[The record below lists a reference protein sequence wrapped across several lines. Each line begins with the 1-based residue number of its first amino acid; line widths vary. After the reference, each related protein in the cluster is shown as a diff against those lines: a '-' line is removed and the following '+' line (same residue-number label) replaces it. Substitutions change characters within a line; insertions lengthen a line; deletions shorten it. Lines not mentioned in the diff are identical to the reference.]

1 MIKITS
7 ELVDKVAEQARKSPR
22 LRMNYNFHPEL
33 SDPVQRL
40 LNALEPWTY
49 IRPHKHTTKEESF
62 VLLRGTVLAVAFNDD
77 GTIND
82 HAILSAATGILGIE
96 FEENSFHM
104 LTSLET
110 GSAVYE
116 IKEGPFVPHTEG
128 NSAPWSP
135 KEGTPEAKG
144 FLEKV
149 FGELGIV
156 MSYEIR
162 NKSQVS
168 NSKSQIPNRKS

>member
-1 MIKITS
+1 MIKIT
-7 ELVDKVAEQARKSPR
+7 LDLIDKVTEQARTSPR

-33 SDPVQRL
+33 GDPVQRL

-62 VLLRGTVLAVAFNDD
+62 VLLRGTVLAVVFNTD
-77 GTIND
+77 GTIRD
-82 HAILSAATGILGIE
+82 HAVLSAASGILGVE
-96 FEENSFHM
+96 FEENCYHM

-128 NSAPWSP
+128 SSAPWAP
-135 KEGTPEAKG
+135 KEGSPEAKD
-144 FLEKV
+144 FLKKV
-149 FGELGIV
+149 FHDLGLE
-156 MSYEIR
+156 M
-162 NKSQVS
+162 K
-168 NSKSQIPNRKS
+168 

>member
-7 ELVDKVAEQARKSPR
+7 ELIDSVIAQARTSPR
-22 LRMNYNFHPEL
+22 RRMNYNFHSDL
-33 SDPVQRL
+33 GDPVQRL
-40 LNALEPWTY
+40 LNALEPCTY

-62 VLLRGTVLAVAFNDD
+62 VLLRGTILAVVFNDD
-77 GTIND
+77 GTIRD
-82 HAILSAATGILGIE
+82 HAVLSTTTGILGIE

-110 GSAVYE
+110 GSAVFE

-128 NSAPWSP
+128 SSAPWAP
-135 KEGTPEAKG
+135 QEGTPEAKG

-149 FGELGIV
+149 FQELGIELRI
-156 MSYEIR
+156 EI
-162 NKSQVS
+162 
-168 NSKSQIPNRKS
+168 

>member
-1 MIKITS
+1 MIKITT
-7 ELVDKVAEQARKSPR
+7 ELIDKVIEQARTSPR

-40 LNALEPWTY
+40 INALEPWTY

-62 VLLRGTVLAVAFNDD
+62 VLLRGTVLAVVFNED
-77 GTIND
+77 GSIRE
-82 HAILSAATGILGIE
+82 HAILSATSGILGIE
-96 FEENSFHM
+96 FEENCYHM
-104 LTSLET
+104 LTSLEI

-128 NSAPWSP
+128 SSASFAP
-135 KEGTPEAKG
+135 KEGTPEAVI
-144 FLEKV
+144 FLKKV

-156 MSYEIR
+156 LSEG
-162 NKSQVS
+162 
-168 NSKSQIPNRKS
+168 

>member
-1 MIKITS
+1 MIRITTD
-7 ELVDKVAEQARKSPR
+7 LIDKVVAQARTSPR

-33 SDPVQRL
+33 TDPVQRL

-62 VLLRGTVLAVAFNDD
+62 VLLRGTILAVVFNDD
-77 GTIND
+77 GTIRD
-82 HAILSAATGILGIE
+82 HAILSAASGILGIE

-110 GSAVYE
+110 GSAVFE

-128 NSAPWSP
+128 SSAPWAP
-135 KEGTPEAKG
+135 QEGTSEAKV

-156 MSYEIR
+156 IS
-162 NKSQVS
+162 
-168 NSKSQIPNRKS
+168 

>member
-1 MIKITS
+1 MIKITTQ
-7 ELVDKVAEQARKSPR
+7 LIDDVIDKARISPR
-22 LRMNYNFHPEL
+22 LRMNYNFHPQL
-33 SDPVQRL
+33 NDPVQRL

-62 VLLRGTVLAVAFNDD
+62 VLLRGTILAVVFNDD
-77 GTIND
+77 GTIRD
-82 HAILSAATGILGIE
+82 HAILSLSTGVLGVE

-128 NSAPWSP
+128 SSAPWAP
-135 KEGTPEAKG
+135 KEGIPESKE
-144 FLEKV
+144 FLTKV
-149 FGELGIV
+149 FKELGIE
-156 MSYEIR
+156 MKNE
-162 NKSQVS
+162 
-168 NSKSQIPNRKS
+168 

>member
-1 MIKITS
+1 MIKITT
-7 ELVDKVAEQARKSPR
+7 ELIDKVIEQARTSPR

-40 LNALEPWTY
+40 INALEPWTY

-62 VLLRGTVLAVAFNDD
+62 VLLRGTVLAVVFNED
-77 GTIND
+77 GSIRE
-82 HAILSAATGILGIE
+82 HAILSATSGILGIE
-96 FEENSFHM
+96 FEENCYHM

-128 NSAPWSP
+128 SSASFAP
-135 KEGTPEAKG
+135 KEGTPEAVI
-144 FLEKV
+144 FLKKV

-156 MSYEIR
+156 LSE
-162 NKSQVS
+162 
-168 NSKSQIPNRKS
+168 NR

>member
-1 MIKITS
+1 MIKITT
-7 ELVDKVAEQARKSPR
+7 ELIDKVIEEARNSPR

-62 VLLRGTVLAVAFNDD
+62 VLLRGIILAVSFNDD
-77 GTIND
+77 GTIRD
-82 HAILSAATGILGIE
+82 HAVLSQETGILGIE
-96 FEENSFHM
+96 FEENTFHM

-116 IKEGPFVPHTEG
+116 IKEGPFIPHTEG
-128 NSAPWSP
+128 SSASWSP

-144 FLEKV
+144 FLAKI
-149 FGELGIV
+149 FDELGI
-156 MSYEIR
+156 EL
-162 NKSQVS
+162 KE
-168 NSKSQIPNRKS
+168 NS

>member
-1 MIKITS
+1 MIRITS
-7 ELVDKVAEQARKSPR
+7 QLIDKVIDQARNSPR

-62 VLLRGTVLAVAFNDD
+62 VLLCGTVLAVVFNDD
-77 GTIND
+77 GTIRD
-82 HAILSAATGILGIE
+82 HAILSQSTGILGIE

-110 GSAVYE
+110 GSVVYE

-128 NSAPWSP
+128 SSAAWAP
-135 KEGTPEAKG
+135 KEGTAEAKK

-149 FGELGIV
+149 FRELGIE
-156 MSYEIR
+156 MS
-162 NKSQVS
+162 V
-168 NSKSQIPNRKS
+168 

>member
-1 MIKITS
+1 MIQITT
-7 ELVDKVAEQARKSPR
+7 ELIDTVIEQARKSPR

-49 IRPHKHTTKEESF
+49 IRPHKHYTKEESF
-62 VLLRGTVLAVAFNDD
+62 VLLRGTVLAVVFNDD
-77 GTIND
+77 GTIRE
-82 HAILSAATGILGIE
+82 HAILSTTSGILGIE
-96 FEENSFHM
+96 FEENCFHM

-128 NSAPWSP
+128 SSAPWAP
-135 KEGTPEAKG
+135 KEGSPEARD
-144 FLEKV
+144 FLAKV
-149 FGELGIV
+149 FEELQV
-156 MSYEIR
+156 RIR
-162 NKSQVS
+162 E
-168 NSKSQIPNRKS
+168 

>member
-1 MIKITS
+1 MIRITT
-7 ELVDKVAEQARKSPR
+7 ELIEKVVAQARQSPR
-22 LRMNYNFHPEL
+22 LRMNYNFHSEL

-62 VLLRGTVLAVAFNDD
+62 VLLSGTILAVSFNDD
-77 GTIND
+77 GSIRD
-82 HAILSAATGILGIE
+82 HAILSQQSGISGIE
-96 FEENSFHM
+96 FEENSYHM
-104 LTSLET
+104 LTALET
-110 GSAVYE
+110 GSAVFE

-128 NSAPWSP
+128 SSAPWAP

-149 FGELGIV
+149 FAELGI
-156 MSYEIR
+156 
-162 NKSQVS
+162 NL
-168 NSKSQIPNRKS
+168 